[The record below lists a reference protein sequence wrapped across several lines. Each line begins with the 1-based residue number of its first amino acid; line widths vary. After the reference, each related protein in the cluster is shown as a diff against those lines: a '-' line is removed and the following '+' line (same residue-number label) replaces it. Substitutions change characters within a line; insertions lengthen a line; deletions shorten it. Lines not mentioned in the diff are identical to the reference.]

1 MHDSLREIWTTR
13 GDEVSQIEFR
23 PAVSNLTSSK
33 PIDDLTEAAETW
45 LEGQSAAVER
55 LRTRANGLAREGS
68 AVFVIHGEPG
78 SGKLRTT
85 QWIHRGGNRAA
96 RPLLV
101 LDADDPAIERQ
112 LDRVIETILRDPS
125 HAPGT
130 VAVRRIERADEA
142 ALAQLMRLLGC
153 QGVELICALAL
164 LSNETPEQIR
174 ARSHDHADLLG
185 RAGSAIVAVP
195 ALRHRA
201 GDVAELARRFADDA
215 ARRLGKS
222 IRGVSPQALSKL
234 DGHEFPGNVREL
246 ASIVEQAVLR
256 SSGDWVTAEAFFGLG
271 ESAAVRATDSAELV
285 IRLPGSS
292 LREIEVQALRL
303 ALRMSGGR
311 IVRASE
317 LLGITRH
324 ALRRKL
330 EKFGLNDLRAPNDL

>member
-13 GDEVSQIEFR
+13 GEELSQVEFR
-23 PAVSNLTSSK
+23 PALPPESATSS
-33 PIDDLTEAAETW
+33 IDNFTDAAEAW

-55 LRTRANGLAREGS
+55 LRSRANAIAREGS
-68 AVFVIHGEPG
+68 AVLLIHGEPG
-78 SGKLRTT
+78 SGKLRTA
-85 QWIHRGGNRAA
+85 QWIHRGGSRSA

-101 LDADDPAIERQ
+101 LDADDPAIHRQ
-112 LDRVIETILRDPS
+112 LARVIETVGRDPS

-130 VAVRRIERADEA
+130 VAVRQIERADEA
-142 ALAQLMRLLGC
+142 TLEQLTQLLGC
-153 QGVELICALAL
+153 QGVGLTCAIAL
-164 LSNETPEQIR
+164 LSNETPEQVR
-174 ARSHDHADLLG
+174 ARSQEHANLLG

-201 GDVAELARRFADDA
+201 GDVSELARRFTEVA
-215 ARRLGKS
+215 ARRFGKS
-222 IRGVSPQALSKL
+222 IRGMSPQALSKL

-246 ASIVEQAVLR
+246 ANIVEQAVLR
-256 SSGDWVTAEAFFGLG
+256 SSGDWVTAEAFFGF
-271 ESAAVRATDSAELV
+271 SDPNAVRSTDSSELV